1 MILMK
6 NLFLLL
12 LSSFMFCSVYGQEN
26 EDSQIR
32 TGRYEQKTL
41 LRNGGGVTG
50 GFFAPGVRITEVN
63 DQAAL
68 MVGGQLAMV
77 LGHQFN
83 IGAVINVMLTENET
97 YDYLEFIHHQPPR
110 FLEMGYAG
118 LLLEPVFFDRSVVHF
133 TLPTIIGVGAGSRN
147 FYRMWEEGYYNY
159 YGHKSDMF
167 FVLEPGLNV
176 ELNVARALRFFAGG
190 SYRFVMD
197 SDLLYND
204 SDAQLS
210 GLSFNFGLKVGWF

>member
-1 MILMK
+1 MK
-6 NLFLLL
+6 KLFLLL
-12 LSSFMFCSVYGQEN
+12 LSSFMICSIYGQEEN
-26 EDSQIR
+26 ETIR
-32 TGRYEQKTL
+32 TGKYDQKTL

-63 DQAAL
+63 DQTAL

-83 IGAVINVMLTENET
+83 IGAVINVMLTDNEAFT
-97 YDYLEFIHHQPPR
+97 YSLGPSPFLPPTR
-110 FLEMGYAG
+110 YLEMGYAG
-118 LLLEPVFFDRSVVHF
+118 LLLEPVFFDRSVIHF
-133 TLPTIIGVGAGSRN
+133 SIPTIVGVGVGSTN
-147 FYRMWEEGYYNY
+147 YYRMWEQEYYDY
-159 YGHKSDMF
+159 YGHRTDMF
-167 FVLEPGLNV
+167 FVLEPGLTA

-197 SDLLYND
+197 SDLLHNN

-210 GLSFNFGLKVGWF
+210 GFSFNVGLKVGWF